1 MALTPSTEHFRNKSL
16 HPMHSACARLVLR
29 ARPADGARS
38 AQKACTPRA
47 PMSSRQTQHCLP
59 IRESTVFWRQTQ
71 IEEPA
76 KQKPQAHTHM
86 CRITTHAHD
95 AHTHHVSLPTQCTQC
110 QAPGRF
116 WVYAKG
122 LLAGSTSANAVMR
135 RSTCVMVTPL
145 AICLAVANRHSSI

>member
-1 MALTPSTEHFRNKSL
+1 MSQLMRCRALTPSTEHFRNKSL

-38 AQKACTPRA
+38 AQKAWTPRA

-59 IRESTVFWRQTQ
+59 IRKSTVFWRQTQ

-95 AHTHHVSLPTQCTQC
+95 AHTHTMFHCLPNVLVRNVKLPVGSGSMLKAFLRLYNCQC
-110 QAPGRF
+110 
-116 WVYAKG
+116 
-122 LLAGSTSANAVMR
+122 
-135 RSTCVMVTPL
+135 
-145 AICLAVANRHSSI
+145 RHA